1 MRRWTRQLIPAGL
14 LLAAGVR
21 AIPAQQPTQAAA
33 LVGTVTDDSTGMG
46 LPDAEVSIPLLH
58 QRVVTSADGRF
69 RLAGLP
75 AGALAVEVRRIGFLP
90 RRDTVTLAADQT
102 LHRDYALTRQ
112 VTVLDTVHTTTTH
125 TYISPAL
132 RAFEERR
139 ARGFGHFI
147 SEETLRKNDDKMLN
161 SVILSQIPGVYLVRV
176 NGSIYLASGRKQAPG
191 PVFLNADRMIT
202 CFVTVYMDGARI
214 WDYTQ
219 PAATRPDFSRLS
231 VRDFAGVEYHP
242 GGATLPAGYSPMNS
256 DCGVLLLWTRE
267 R

>member
-1 MRRWTRQLIPAGL
+1 MPRWTRHLIPAGL
-14 LLAAGVR
+14 LLASVVR
-21 AIPAQQPTQAAA
+21 AIPAQPTPTAA

-46 LPDAEVSIPLLH
+46 LADAEVSIPVL
-58 QRVVTSADGRF
+58 QRRVVTAADGSF
-69 RLAGLP
+69 RLTGLP
-75 AGALAVEVRRIGFLP
+75 GGALAIEVRRIGFLP
-90 RRDTVTLAADQT
+90 KRDTVTLAADET
-102 LHRDYALTRQ
+102 ARRDYALTRQ
-112 VTVLDTVHTTTTH
+112 VQVLDTVHTATTH

-161 SVILSQIPGVYLVRV
+161 SVILSQIAGVYLVRV
-176 NGSIYLASGRKQAPG
+176 SGAIYLASGRKQAPG

-202 CFVTVYMDGARI
+202 CWVTVYIDGARI
-214 WDYTQ
+214 WDYSQ
-219 PAATRPDFSRLS
+219 PLATRPDFSRLS
-231 VRDFAGVEYHP
+231 VRDFAGVEYHA
-242 GGATLPAGYSPMNS
+242 GGATLPAGYSPVNS